1 MSVLKKLF
9 TKKSNI
15 TKYEVGTRVPKNK
28 EAEKI
33 VKKAIGNV
41 EGSKRKWL

>member
-9 TKKSNI
+9 SKKSNI
-15 TKYEVGTRVPKNK
+15 TKYKVGTRVPKNK

-33 VKKAIGNV
+33 VKKAISDI
-41 EGSKRKWL
+41 EGSRRKWL